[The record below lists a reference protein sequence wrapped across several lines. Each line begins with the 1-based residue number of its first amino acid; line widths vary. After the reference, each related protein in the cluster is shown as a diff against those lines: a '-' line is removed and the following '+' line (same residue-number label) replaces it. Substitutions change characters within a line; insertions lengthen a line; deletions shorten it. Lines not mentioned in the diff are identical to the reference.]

1 MTATRSDGTGARRA
15 GAAAVEFDLT
25 AHWRERARGREGWD
39 NAPAL
44 VRDLST
50 RFTATVA
57 EAIERAGGV
66 PGRTETE
73 FVAATWYGTSHV
85 AEVMHE
91 QLREAGPKWLDPE
104 QFLHY
109 SPHAMVSAAALD
121 LGLGGASVTLVGPDA
136 EFQAVAHAVRRIRS
150 GRAATVVVAEYEAL
164 TPFAAA
170 PCPDGP
176 GTAAG
181 APPKGRA
188 TALVLTAG
196 GGRGLSLTVHRS
208 GDGDGDGDG
217 ADASAGRGGTTVRTA
232 GPGLLRLLADAAEPL
247 VVVSRAAGLRDA
259 LVLG

>member
-15 GAAAVEFDLT
+15 GAAATEFDLT

-73 FVAATWYGTSHV
+73 FVTATWYGTSHV

-121 LGLGGASVTLVGPDA
+121 LGLGGASATLVGPDA

-150 GRAATVVVAEYEAL
+150 GRGPPRGGAGEGGR
-164 TPFAAA
+164 A
-170 PCPDGP
+170 PVPPGP
-176 GTAAG
+176 PPGRDR
-181 APPKGRA
+181 APP
-188 TALVLTAG
+188 
-196 GGRGLSLTVHRS
+196 GGRPPRRP
-208 GDGDGDGDG
+208 
-217 ADASAGRGGTTVRTA
+217 A
-232 GPGLLRLLADAAEPL
+232 PP
-247 VVVSRAAGLRDA
+247 
-259 LVLG
+259 

>member
-15 GAAAVEFDLT
+15 GAAATEFDLT

-121 LGLGGASVTLVGPDA
+121 LGLGGASATLVGPDA

-181 APPKGRA
+181 APRGPRHRPGTDGGWREGAVPDRAPVRRRRRRRRRRGRA
-188 TALVLTAG
+188 GRACGHHRTDRGARPPAPA
-196 GGRGLSLTVHRS
+196 GGRG
-208 GDGDGDGDG
+208 G
-217 ADASAGRGGTTVRTA
+217 APRGGL
-232 GPGLLRLLADAAEPL
+232 PGG
-247 VVVSRAAGLRDA
+247 GLP
-259 LVLG
+259 